1 MIQSKNKNDFV
12 VKKKGVKSKINEYCV
27 EFYCKN
33 WEKSKQ
39 KRRNFGK

>member
-1 MIQSKNKNDFV
+1 MIWSENKNNFV
-12 VKKKGVKSKINEYCV
+12 IKKKSAKSKKNEYCV

-39 KRRNFGK
+39 K